1 MRKIKLYVETGYCGA
16 SYSEVI
22 EVDDN
27 TTSDELDSMAFDY
40 MQNYIGY
47 GWEEEE

>member
-1 MRKIKLYVETGYCGA
+1 MRKIKFYVEAGYCGA
-16 SYSEVI
+16 NYSEVI

-27 TTSDELDSMAFDY
+27 TTDDELNSMAFDY

-47 GWEEEE
+47 GWEELE